1 MWLLFDRNG
10 KLLKQV
16 EYSKLA
22 YVTST
27 NFYLFC
33 VFENVSL
40 DNIGLAHLSLKK
52 PSGDLLNFEIAGT
65 PEVKTFVV
73 PNESLESSYLPFVN
87 GQEYGGVRFDFS
99 ETGFLNEVGLWKGTI
114 TFYNALLGTRNL
126 TGLFTFMVQKSVVNT
141 QIGPISYD
149 EYLLLLGEIAKKQD
163 HLIAGANITI
173 ENSVISA
180 TGGGGSGGDCPD
192 LRNYVTLEELYNY
205 HDDTKQNVISLA
217 NKLPVEFIEG
227 DIKTVTKL
235 SELENDVGYATVDW
249 VNSIIPDQ
257 YDDTAIKLR
266 LNKIEG
272 VIPAQANELNELADK
287 NFVNSSISTATATF
301 KGTFDNLDELQQTS
315 ADLND
320 YAYFKHTDNNGNTV
334 YSKYK
339 YSDGAWAFEYDLN
352 TTGFT
357 AAQWATINSGLTAN
371 SIPTNYV
378 TTDTEQRITAKKV
391 FAVKPTCEVE
401 KTIGHYLPDEY
412 QEVEYIQS
420 SGSQY
425 IDTGINPQ
433 VKPRVVMKMAMTN
446 SGDSDYFGNSS
457 INGSAFFGNFSS
469 YGLNFYRYGS
479 TSALNT
485 GISVKQNEWHEW
497 DMSQSVYLDGN
508 LRYTTTNTYT
518 YNSSQKNIC
527 IFKCRNYA
535 SYQLAYFILYDGEE
549 KVREF
554 YPCYRKS
561 DSVIG
566 LYDKVT
572 NKFYPNNGSGVFI
585 KGANVQSGT
594 FIEEYEF
601 LTSEDLK
608 TFSYNDLL
616 DKPLIPTKT
625 SQLTN
630 DSNYLTKTNGDSYY
644 QAKGNYALK
653 SEIPTKTSELTN
665 DSNFAK
671 HIYHTTEEWN
681 NLSTFIGEKGTICI
695 WTDYKTYEDDG
706 QTIVEPGIKI
716 SNGVSPVVD
725 LGFIGSE
732 NAKILLEHIEDRTI
746 HIIDKE
752 REKWNNKIEI
762 EAEPTIENE
771 TLYLNK

>member
-1 MWLLFDRNG
+1 MWLLFDRSG
-10 KLLKQV
+10 RLLKQV
-16 EYSKLA
+16 EYSELA

-33 VFENVSL
+33 VFENVNL

-73 PNESLESSYLPFVN
+73 PNENLESSYLPFVN

-114 TFYNALLGTRNL
+114 TFYNALLGIRNL

-173 ENSVISA
+173 KNSVISA
-180 TGGGGSGGDCPD
+180 TGGGGGGGDYPD
-192 LRNYVTLEELYNY
+192 LSNYVTLDELYSY

-217 NKLPVEFIEG
+217 NKLPIEFIEG

-301 KGTFDNLDELQQTS
+301 KGTFDNLTELQQTS

-320 YAYFKHTDNNGNTV
+320 YAYFKHTDDNGNTV

-339 YSDGAWAFEYDLN
+339 YSDGAWIFEYDLN

-357 AAQWATINSGLTAN
+357 AEQWATINSGLTAN
-371 SIPTNYV
+371 S
-378 TTDTEQRITAKKV
+378 
-391 FAVKPTCEVE
+391 
-401 KTIGHYLPDEY
+401 
-412 QEVEYIQS
+412 
-420 SGSQY
+420 
-425 IDTGINPQ
+425 
-433 VKPRVVMKMAMTN
+433 
-446 SGDSDYFGNSS
+446 
-457 INGSAFFGNFSS
+457 
-469 YGLNFYRYGS
+469 
-479 TSALNT
+479 
-485 GISVKQNEWHEW
+485 
-497 DMSQSVYLDGN
+497 
-508 LRYTTTNTYT
+508 
-518 YNSSQKNIC
+518 
-527 IFKCRNYA
+527 
-535 SYQLAYFILYDGEE
+535 
-549 KVREF
+549 
-554 YPCYRKS
+554 
-561 DSVIG
+561 
-566 LYDKVT
+566 
-572 NKFYPNNGSGVFI
+572 
-585 KGANVQSGT
+585 
-594 FIEEYEF
+594 
-601 LTSEDLK
+601 
-608 TFSYNDLL
+608 
-616 DKPLIPTKT
+616 IPTKT

-644 QAKGNYALK
+644 QAKGDYALK
-653 SEIPTKTSELTN
+653 SEILTKTSELTN

-695 WTDYKTYEDDG
+695 WTDYKTYEDNG

-716 SNGVSPVVD
+716 SNGISPVVD

>member
-1 MWLLFDRNG
+1 MWLLFDRSG
-10 KLLKQV
+10 RLLKQV

-27 NFYLFC
+27 DFYLFC

-73 PNESLESSYLPFVN
+73 PNENLESSYLPFVN

-180 TGGGGSGGDCPD
+180 TGGGGGGGDCPD

-266 LNKIEG
+266 LNKIEV

-301 KGTFDNLDELQQTS
+301 KGTFDNLTELQQTS

-320 YAYFKHTDNNGNTV
+320 YAYFKHTDDNGNTV
-334 YSKYK
+334 YSRYK
-339 YSDGAWAFEYDLN
+339 YSDGAWGFEYDLN

-371 SIPTNYV
+371 SIPT
-378 TTDTEQRITAKKV
+378 
-391 FAVKPTCEVE
+391 
-401 KTIGHYLPDEY
+401 
-412 QEVEYIQS
+412 
-420 SGSQY
+420 
-425 IDTGINPQ
+425 
-433 VKPRVVMKMAMTN
+433 
-446 SGDSDYFGNSS
+446 
-457 INGSAFFGNFSS
+457 
-469 YGLNFYRYGS
+469 
-479 TSALNT
+479 
-485 GISVKQNEWHEW
+485 
-497 DMSQSVYLDGN
+497 
-508 LRYTTTNTYT
+508 
-518 YNSSQKNIC
+518 
-527 IFKCRNYA
+527 
-535 SYQLAYFILYDGEE
+535 
-549 KVREF
+549 
-554 YPCYRKS
+554 
-561 DSVIG
+561 
-566 LYDKVT
+566 
-572 NKFYPNNGSGVFI
+572 
-585 KGANVQSGT
+585 
-594 FIEEYEF
+594 
-601 LTSEDLK
+601 
-608 TFSYNDLL
+608 
-616 DKPLIPTKT
+616 KT

-630 DSNYLTKTNGDSYY
+630 DSN
-644 QAKGNYALK
+644 
-653 SEIPTKTSELTN
+653 
-665 DSNFAK
+665 FAK
-671 HIYHTTEEWN
+671 SIYHTTEEWN
-681 NLSTFIGEKGTICI
+681 SLSTFIGEKGTICI
-695 WTDYKTYEDDG
+695 WTDYKTYEDNG

-716 SNGVSPVVD
+716 SNGISPVVD
-725 LGFIGSE
+725 LGFIGNE